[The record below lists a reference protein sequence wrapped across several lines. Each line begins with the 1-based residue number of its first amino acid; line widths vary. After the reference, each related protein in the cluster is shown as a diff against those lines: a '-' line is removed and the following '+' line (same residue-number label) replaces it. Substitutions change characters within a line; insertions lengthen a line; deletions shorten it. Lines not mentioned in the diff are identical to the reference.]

1 MSKTCLIC
9 IFQNSD
15 SPRGNSDGG
24 LSHEAEQLLCAL
36 SKTMDPS
43 LLSSMLGK
51 SSDGNVLEELIS
63 KIQPSRED
71 LGDLFLA
78 HEKGGQ
84 TSDLTEFLGMIAGVA
99 QQHNAKKSLTEIE
112 DEEKFLYGDELEAD
126 EVKPAKEITT
136 DSSYS
141 DTREH
146 GTTPYSFSRTVENV
160 ASRSSATPEVHA
172 EEEPHDFPPG
182 VGLQDVKVRKE
193 VEEYEKIQDLLKT
206 IGLDLGVA
214 EISKMAART
223 QERLHGSIPAKKT
236 PVRRQSDRKHRS
248 RSRSSSSSSGSGSRS
263 SSRSQSESRSR
274 SRSRSRSGSLN
285 HSSSRSKKKPI
296 SPEKASPHLHS
307 QSKKDTQPAIPE
319 SNWPTTPT
327 VAPGQSYPSRPG
339 VLPHPTPPY
348 PGPPPRGVMPPDYR
362 PHGYDAYGNYIP
374 YMPPGWPMYPPS
386 GMPVPPPSQ
395 MDPYSLPNMERPF
408 LKMIKTSASESKA
421 DNKKGL

>member
-1 MSKTCLIC
+1 MLIKPAKS
-9 IFQNSD
+9 ILKKRVDSSETDSPMLMQISD

-43 LLSSMLGK
+43 VLSSMLGK

-63 KIQPSRED
+63 KIHPSRED

-78 HEKGGQ
+78 REKGRQ
-84 TSDLTEFLGMIAGVA
+84 TSDLTEFLGMIAEVA
-99 QQHNAKKSLTEIE
+99 QQHNPKKSLTEIE

-126 EVKPAKEITT
+126 EVTPAKEIAT
-136 DSSYS
+136 DSSYP

-146 GTTPYSFSRTVENV
+146 GTAPYSFTRTVENV
-160 ASRSSATPEVHA
+160 PSRSSATPEVHA

-182 VGLQDVKVRKE
+182 VGPQDVTVRSE

-285 HSSSRSKKKPI
+285 HTSSRSKKKSV
-296 SPEKASPHLHS
+296 SPEKASPHVHS
-307 QSKKDTQPAIPE
+307 QSKKRHSACCPRKQLAYNPHSCTE
-319 SNWPTTPT
+319 LSFPTWRFAASPLPRTSPT
-327 VAPGQSYPSRPG
+327 
-339 VLPHPTPPY
+339 
-348 PGPPPRGVMPPDYR
+348 
-362 PHGYDAYGNYIP
+362 
-374 YMPPGWPMYPPS
+374 
-386 GMPVPPPSQ
+386 
-395 MDPYSLPNMERPF
+395 
-408 LKMIKTSASESKA
+408 
-421 DNKKGL
+421 